1 MMRSRVPFVLTVLL
15 GATLTALPAIG
26 RARRPAG
33 IDRAVQLTATIEGSG
48 VYGAGVLVDPAA
60 GFLLTAFHVVKDM
73 QRPRVTFSDGVQA
86 FARVVDTDPRL
97 DVALLQ
103 IPPQPARPVPTFGDA
118 TALGPGEE
126 VFAVGA
132 PRRLAFTVSRGIVSF
147 VGRIVD
153 GVPYV
158 QTDIPI
164 NEGNSG
170 GPVVDAEGALVGMM
184 SFIYR
189 GAQGLSFAFP
199 LQQARERFASFLRRS
214 VSAPAASPQAA
225 ATSTGARP
233 TSGPSRWPSHD

>member
-1 MMRSRVPFVLTVLL
+1 MQRDRRAPVVLTVLFA
-15 GATLTALPAIG
+15 ATLTALPSVG
-26 RARRPAG
+26 GARRPDG
-33 IDRAVQLTATIEGSG
+33 IDRAVRLTATIEDNG

-60 GFLLTAFHVVKDM
+60 GFLLTAHHVVKDM
-73 QRPRVTFSDGVQA
+73 RRPRVTFSDGVSV
-86 FARVVDTDPRL
+86 FARVVDSDPRL

-103 IPPQPARPVPTFGDA
+103 IPPQPARPAPKFGDA
-118 TALGPGEE
+118 ATLGAGEE

-132 PRRLAFTVSRGIVSF
+132 PRRLGFTVSRGIVSF

-170 GPVVDAEGALVGMM
+170 GPVVDEHGALVGIM

-199 LQQARERFASFLRRS
+199 LPQARERFARFLRGTITS
-214 VSAPAASPQAA
+214 PAASPQAA
-225 ATSTGARP
+225 VTSTAARP
-233 TSGPSRWPSHD
+233 R